1 MLRASGLSKNY
12 GENIVLNEVSLF
24 VGPGE
29 RIGLV
34 GANGAGKTT
43 LLRLMVG
50 QESPDSG
57 ELLLEGRKIRV
68 GLLPQ
73 EIEPMAGGA
82 VLENLLEVRA
92 ELPAMEAEMRRLE
105 EKMAGGG
112 EGEDPG
118 LWRQQQQRYGE
129 LQDRFE
135 RKGGFSY
142 EAEAKSILSGLGF
155 TSEDHHRPLS
165 SLSGGWR
172 MRLAL
177 ARILFDRP
185 DLLLLDEPTNHLDL
199 SSTIWLEE
207 HLLDYPGTY
216 ILISHDRWL
225 LNRLTKRTIELARGK
240 LAAYAGNYDF
250 YLEER
255 TRRREILLA
264 SKKRQDQRIKQIE
277 DFVARNRVRKDR
289 ARQAQSRLK
298 MLDKIERI
306 EVEGEEKKVRFT
318 FPQPGRS
325 GREVIR
331 LECLTKRYGSKTI
344 YRNLDLL
351 VSRGEKIALVGDN
364 GTGKSTLLKVLAGVL
379 PFEAGTRTPGH
390 NVDIYYYAQHQLE
403 ALDPGR
409 TVLEEL
415 LRSADVATA
424 PMVREILGA
433 FRFSGKEVDVKVAVL
448 SGGEKSR
455 LALARML
462 LKPAS
467 MILMDEPTNH
477 LDMASRDV
485 LEQALRDHSGTL
497 CFISHDRYFIN
508 RLATKIIHVEHGRL
522 THYPG
527 NYDYFLEKSGRADIP
542 ETAATLQ
549 DSVRDDDPE
558 PPVEMK
564 IIGEIDRKAR
574 RRSEAELRNRQYQA
588 TAKHRKRVEA
598 REKEIE
604 TLESERGE
612 IEALM
617 ADPSAFADGRRMKE
631 LTGRL
636 TRTREQLAQLYQR
649 WEQASTDLEAVAEAF
664 TATDPEKPGPPTR

>member
-1 MLRASGLSKNY
+1 MLRGSGLSKNY

-34 GANGAGKTT
+34 GANGVGKTT

-73 EIEPMAGGA
+73 EIEPMEGGS
-82 VLENLLEVRA
+82 VLGNVLEVRA
-92 ELPAMEAEMRRLE
+92 ELPAMEAEMRQLE
-105 EKMAGGG
+105 EQMAGSGK
-112 EGEDPG
+112 EVAPD
-118 LWRQQQQRYGE
+118 LWRQRQQRYGE

-135 RKGGFSY
+135 REGGFSY

-155 TSEDHHRPLS
+155 TDE
-165 SLSGGWR
+165 
-172 MRLAL
+172 

-199 SSTIWLEE
+199 SATIWLEE

-225 LNRLTKRTIELARGK
+225 LNRLTERTIELARGK

-264 SKKRQDQRIKQIE
+264 SKKRQDQRIKEIE

-298 MLDKIERI
+298 ILDKIERI
-306 EVEGEEKKVRFT
+306 EVEGEEKRVRFT

-325 GREVIR
+325 GRDVIR
-331 LECLTKRYGSKTI
+331 LERLTKRYGSNVI
-344 YRNLDLL
+344 YRDLDLL
-351 VSRGEKIALVGDN
+351 ISRGEKIALVGDN

-379 PFEAGTRTPGH
+379 PFEAGVRNPGH

-403 ALDPGR
+403 ALDPKR

-415 LRSADVATA
+415 FHSADITTA
-424 PMVREILGA
+424 SMVRDILGA

-467 MILMDEPTNH
+467 LLLMDEPTNH

-485 LEQALRDHSGTL
+485 LEQALLGHSGTL

-508 RLATKIIHVEHGRL
+508 NVATRIIHVELGRL

-527 NYDYFLEKSGRADIP
+527 NYDYFLEKSGRAKAS
-542 ETAATLQ
+542 ETTADPAN
-549 DSVRDDDPE
+549 SVGDFEPE
-558 PPVEMK
+558 PPAGMK
-564 IIGEIDRKAR
+564 SISEIDRKAR
-574 RRSEAELRNRQYQA
+574 RRSEAERRNRQYRA
-588 TAKHRKRVEA
+588 TTDHRKRVETC
-598 REKEIE
+598 EKKIA
-604 TLESERGE
+604 TLENERGE

-617 ADPSAFADGRRMKE
+617 ADPSVFTDGGRMKK

-636 TRTREQLAQLYQR
+636 GRVGEQLALLYQR
-649 WEQASTDLEAVAEAF
+649 WEQVSADLEAAADAF
-664 TATDPEKPGPPTR
+664 NATDPEDPGPHAH

>member
-12 GENIVLNEVSLF
+12 GENIVLNDVSLF
-24 VGPGE
+24 VGHGE

-34 GANGAGKTT
+34 GANGVGKTT
-43 LLRLMVG
+43 LFRLLAG

-57 ELLLEGRKIRV
+57 ELAREGRAVRV

-73 EIEPMAGGA
+73 EIEPLEGGT
-82 VLENLLEVRA
+82 VLQNILEVRA
-92 ELPAMEAEMRRLE
+92 GLPAMEAEMRRLE
-105 EKMAGGG
+105 EQMAGDGAG
-112 EGEDPG
+112 DDPEQHRR
-118 LWRQQQQRYGE
+118 WQQRYGE
-129 LQDRFE
+129 LQERFE
-135 RKGGFSY
+135 SEGGFSY

-155 TSEDHHRPLS
+155 TDADHQRPLNT
-165 SLSGGWR
+165 LSGGWR

-177 ARILFDRP
+177 ARILFERP

-225 LNRLTKRTIELARGK
+225 LNRLTTRTVELARSK
-240 LAAYAGNYDF
+240 LAVYAGNYDF

-255 TRRREILLA
+255 AQRREILLA

-289 ARQAQSRLK
+289 ARQAQSRMK

-325 GREVIR
+325 GQDVMR
-331 LECLTKRYGSKTI
+331 LDGVAKRYGSKTI
-344 YRNLDLL
+344 YSDLDLL
-351 VSRGEKIALVGDN
+351 IRRGEKIALVGDN
-364 GTGKSTLLKVLAGVL
+364 GAGKSTLLKILAGVL
-379 PFEAGTRTPGH
+379 PFEAGFREPGH

-403 ALDPGR
+403 ALDPKR

-415 LRSADVATA
+415 LSSADITTA
-424 PMVREILGA
+424 PMVRDILGA
-433 FRFSGKEVDVKVAVL
+433 FRFSGNDVDVKVAVL

-455 LALARML
+455 LALSRML

-467 MILMDEPTNH
+467 LILMDEPTNH

-485 LEQALRDHSGTL
+485 LEHALRDHRGTL
-497 CFISHDRYFIN
+497 CFISHDRWFIN
-508 RLATKIIHVEHGRL
+508 SVATRVIHVENGRL

-527 NYDYFLEKSGRADIP
+527 NYDYFLEKSGRGDDRGTAGPAAPSAEKRQQP
-542 ETAATLQ
+542 EAPRN
-549 DSVRDDDPE
+549 SG
-558 PPVEMK
+558 
-564 IIGEIDRKAR
+564 GEIQRKAQ
-574 RRSEAELRNRQYQA
+574 RRSEAQLRNRQYRA
-588 TAKHRKRVEA
+588 TAAQRQLLQTCET
-598 REKEIE
+598 EIE
-604 TLESERGE
+604 TLEEERSD
-612 IEALM
+612 IESRM
-617 ADPSAFADGRRMKE
+617 ADPSVFADGIRMKE

-636 TRTREQLAQLYQR
+636 NRISEELAQLYHR
-649 WEQASTDLEAVAEAF
+649 WEQAGADLESALQDF
-664 TATDPEKPGPPTR
+664 STADPDTPGTSGR